1 MDIDISEREFQQ
13 CCSVYS
19 KAKWKGQTITIQ
31 PARESFLTR
40 HKRECQEETVV
51 GKEQNRAEQKE
62 RKNTAR
68 SSRSPCKVKAVG
80 KWTEGPGG
88 RMLPVVRM
96 HVGANK
102 LLTYNPSRHSHQVKQ
117 LSGIGSVDTPVASL
131 TWTLDCE
138 GSTGEDGTNNEG
150 STGEENRDS
159 EGSVL
164 PVDDRSHSVTL
175 ETCSILNDL
184 PPVSCTPVPHA
195 YNDRNAAPILGTLLK
210 QCQSQI
216 PEEMSQGTT
225 TMSDHA
231 DNSTL
236 PLTTCSMLCIRPKDS
251 NLVPI
256 MEALQSCSSAHNW
269 QQDTVD
275 VDTVCSKASRKKEK
289 SEQQRQKA
297 VEELARR
304 VERKSWQ
311 HTGVSTQPKRTRI
324 VFSSSSDV
332 GSSDEDKVATVVD
345 KDSELGCSV
354 PGRHIRMALFDSSGS
369 EGEQRDDSPEELIIE
384 KPQFEGK
391 AGARLFRLQQKFSRD
406 KRFQL
411 DERFLS
417 DADSDV
423 ELQREARSF
432 SEEEEEEDN
441 SLSKQIQEEKLMQN
455 SIIDQILGFQP
466 VGTDLQP
473 TMVQV
478 QRGPDDF
485 LPKRYDPTAEDHK
498 VMEFDG
504 NGDESVDDSSSP
516 CNVVASTVETSDSS
530 GKEGDKTV
538 AQTEELKKRYY
549 SIQGNL
555 KEAFHQKDIKDRNVS
570 MEVTDSFSFAALFD
584 SSGAVNRLMPSA
596 ADGGGEGEV
605 KDGGIHKSLCW
616 LTSNADSSS
625 GDECDDATG
634 AMTDKEAKELE
645 VSNLFFF
652 HPHSDQLRN
661 RLDGN
666 EGAFMRQK
674 SLDELEQGWP
684 QLRAM
689 YKQSYKQRRRDALRW
704 SKKTKDS
711 KRHRSS

>member
-40 HKRECQEETVV
+40 RKRECQEETVV

-68 SSRSPCKVKAVG
+68 SSRSPYKVKAVG
-80 KWTEGPGG
+80 KWTKGPGG
-88 RMLPVVRM
+88 RMLPVVQM
-96 HVGANK
+96 HIGANK

-117 LSGIGSVDTPVASL
+117 LSVIGSVNTPVASL

-164 PVDDRSHSVTL
+164 PVDDRSHSVTP
-175 ETCSILNDL
+175 ETCSVLNDL

-195 YNDRNAAPILGTLLK
+195 CNDHNAAPILSTLLK
-210 QCQSQI
+210 QCQSQLS
-216 PEEMSQGTT
+216 EMSQGTPAV
-225 TMSDHA
+225 SDHA

-236 PLTTCSMLCIRPKDS
+236 PLTTCKVLCIRPHDS

-256 MEALQSCSSAHNW
+256 MEALQSCPSAHNW

-275 VDTVCSKASRKKEK
+275 VDAVCSRASRKKEK

-345 KDSELGCSV
+345 KDSELGYSV
-354 PGRHIRMALFDSSGS
+354 PGCHIRMALFDSSGS
-369 EGEQRDDSPEELIIE
+369 EGEQRDDSSEELIIE

-473 TMVQV
+473 AMVQV

-516 CNVVASTVETSDSS
+516 CDIVASIVEASDSS

-538 AQTEELKKRYY
+538 AQMEELKKQYY

-555 KEAFHQKDIKDRNVS
+555 KEAFHQKDIKDRNDS

-584 SSGAVNRLMPSA
+584 SSGAVNRLIPSA

-634 AMTDKEAKELE
+634 ATTDKETKELE

-661 RLDGN
+661 RLDGD

-704 SKKTKDS
+704 SKKMKDS